1 MQQQQSPSGRVPLKA
16 GRPLDEW
23 RRRLRA
29 SCATRSRADRA
40 RFLRGLRSH
49 PPDGSLSAA
58 EIDQLI
64 ASLEFEFSQDV
75 ADQIHLAAY
84 ESSLPEIV
92 GDFDYDLDH
101 RGAYESILCPVCQR
115 HHVAA
120 SAGTYSCPCGRFT
133 LQVGDQ
139 VPPAMLRG
147 LLARSLA
154 AHPAPCRATFFVPT
168 PRRLIIACS
177 RCQTQDVV
185 LETGPGLRNPMDCF
199 L

>member
-133 LQVGDQ
+133 LQV
-139 VPPAMLRG
+139 
-147 LLARSLA
+147 ARA
-154 AHPAPCRATFFVPT
+154 
-168 PRRLIIACS
+168 
-177 RCQTQDVV
+177 
-185 LETGPGLRNPMDCF
+185 
-199 L
+199 